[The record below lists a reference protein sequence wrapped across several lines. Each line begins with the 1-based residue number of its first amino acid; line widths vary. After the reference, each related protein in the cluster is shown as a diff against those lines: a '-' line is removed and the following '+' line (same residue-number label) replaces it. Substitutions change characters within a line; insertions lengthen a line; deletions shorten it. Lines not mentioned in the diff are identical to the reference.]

1 MPFAKK
7 GLKPP
12 PLLPLRKRANKFAAQ
27 SENMRWIKRIFIVAI
42 SLYLLLLV
50 GVFFAQERL
59 LFLNEQLPETY
70 QFRDGEEVEL
80 EVEKGIYLNCLWLK
94 EPASKGVILYLHGN
108 KGSNRRCLR
117 QAGTF
122 RGQGYDVFMPD
133 YRGFGKSDGENRSE
147 QQLYSDVQKVYDF
160 LRQHYDESQII
171 IAGYSLGSG
180 LATWLAANNNPSRV
194 ILVAPYVSMVY
205 MKDKLF
211 PFVPDFILKY
221 PLRSDENL
229 KKVKAPVTIV
239 HGTEDELIPFESA
252 EKLHRDFPGKTKL
265 VPVPGAGH
273 RRVIFSNVLRDVVR
287 QIAQRS

>member
-1 MPFAKK
+1 
-7 GLKPP
+7 
-12 PLLPLRKRANKFAAQ
+12 
-27 SENMRWIKRIFIVAI
+27 MRWIKRIFIVAM
-42 SLYLLLLV
+42 SLYLLLLA
-50 GVFFAQERL
+50 GVFFIQERL
-59 LFLNEQLPETY
+59 LFHDEQLPESY
-70 QFRDGEEVEL
+70 HFSDGEEVEL
-80 EVEKGIYLNCLWLK
+80 EVEDGIYLNCLWLK
-94 EPASKGVILYLHGN
+94 EPASRGVILYLHGN
-108 KGSNRRCLR
+108 KGSNRRCLH

-133 YRGFGKSDGENRSE
+133 YRGFGKSDGENCSE
-147 QQLYSDVQKVYDF
+147 QQLYSDAQKVYDF
-160 LRQHYDESQII
+160 LRQNYDESQII

-180 LATWLAANNNPSRV
+180 MATWLAAHNNPSGV

-211 PFVPDFILKY
+211 PFVPDFVLKY

-229 KKVKAPVTIV
+229 KMVKAPVTIV

-252 EKLHRDFPGKTKL
+252 EQLHRLFPEKTEL

-287 QIAQRS
+287 QIAQRY